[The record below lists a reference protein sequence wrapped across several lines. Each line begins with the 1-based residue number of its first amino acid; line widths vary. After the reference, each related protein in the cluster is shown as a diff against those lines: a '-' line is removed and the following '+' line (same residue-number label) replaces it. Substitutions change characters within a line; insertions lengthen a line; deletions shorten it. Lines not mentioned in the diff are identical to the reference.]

1 MLILPNTQKHGGM
14 KIVAETCLYTE
25 FLGQD
30 HTGVTPKKQLR
41 GTKEFFLMKKFKK
54 SCKKT
59 KDHRIS

>member
-1 MLILPNTQKHGGM
+1 M

>member
-30 HTGVTPKKQLR
+30 HTGVTTKKQLR
-41 GTKEFFLMKKFKK
+41 GTKSNFFLIEKIQEIM
-54 SCKKT
+54 
-59 KDHRIS
+59 